1 MNRYRFCISGSRHWT
16 DAETIR
22 RTLTT
27 LLEQLLGAQTVER
40 PEQVTLVHG
49 NARGADTLAALAAQ
63 ELGMTVEAHPADW
76 KRYGRSAGMRRNR
89 QMLDSGVHQLLAFP
103 LPQSVG
109 TRGAITDARKRG
121 IPVTIIEAQS

>member
-1 MNRYRFCISGSRHWT
+1 MAAPSCLMNHCRLIGK
-16 DAETIR
+16 
-22 RTLTT
+22 
-27 LLEQLLGAQTVER
+27 
-40 PEQVTLVHG
+40 
-49 NARGADTLAALAAQ
+49 
-63 ELGMTVEAHPADW
+63 
-76 KRYGRSAGMRRNR
+76 KRKTRQHHQRRNR